1 MTPIARN
8 DIFVSDGILRPEL
21 PSWAQVSNSRRKHIA
36 RVTALLAEWADVL
49 ALPSAERQTWVDA
62 GRYHDAL
69 RDAPV
74 EELRALAGS
83 ALAEVELLH
92 GPAAAAKLQQEGET
106 RRNLL
111 DAIRYHSI
119 GWKDWDRVG
128 RALYM
133 ADYLEPGRTFDL
145 ERRARISAMVPR
157 DFEAAFRDVVKA
169 RMTYAREQGY
179 TEYPESVELLASV
192 TAVVRSPFVADA
204 PQGKRRDEG

>member
-1 MTPIARN
+1 MTDAT
-8 DIFVSDGILRPEL
+8 VTVEL
-21 PSWAQVSNSRRKHIA
+21 PGWAQVSTGRRQHII
-36 RVTALLAEWADVL
+36 RVTALLLDWADAMSLDV
-49 ALPSAERQTWVDA
+49 AERQAWVDA

-74 EELRALAGS
+74 DELRDLAGS
-83 ALAEVELLH
+83 SMAEVELLH
-92 GPAAAAKLQQEGET
+92 GPAVANKLKRDGEN
-106 RRNLL
+106 RRGLL

-145 ERRARISAMVPR
+145 ERRAALSHRVPR
-157 DFEAAFRDVVKA
+157 DFDGAFRDVVRA

-179 TEYPESVELLASV
+179 TEYPESVELLASI
-192 TAVVRSPFVADA
+192 
-204 PQGKRRDEG
+204 K

>member
-1 MTPIARN
+1 MNSASNAPTSV
-8 DIFVSDGILRPEL
+8 DL
-21 PSWAQVSNSRRKHIA
+21 PGWAQVSKGRRKHIA
-36 RVTALLAEWADVL
+36 RVTALLGEWADAMGL
-49 ALPSAERQTWVDA
+49 SADERRSWVDA

-92 GPAAAAKLQQEGET
+92 GPAAAVKLEREGET

-119 GWKDWDRVG
+119 GWRAWDRVG
-128 RALYM
+128 KALYM

-145 ERRARISAMVPR
+145 ERRARLSELVPR
-157 DFEAAFRDVVKA
+157 NFDAAFREVVRT
-169 RMTYAREQGY
+169 RMTYAREQGF

-192 TAVVRSPFVADA
+192 
-204 PQGKRRDEG
+204 EG